1 MSTFVGP
8 PSVGEEEQG
17 AKKMARDE
25 ERLGQD
31 GTERVAGSG
40 TLGARGTATVGNG
53 SCLSPQT
60 LRTVSELELCQV
72 WRWWLCLCEEEVFGE
87 Q

>member
-40 TLGARGTATVGNG
+40 TPGARGTATVGNG

-72 WRWWLCLCEEEVFGE
+72 W
-87 Q
+87 

>member
-8 PSVGEEEQG
+8 PSAGEEEQA
-17 AKKMARDE
+17 AKKMGRDE
-25 ERLGQD
+25 ERRGQG

-60 LRTVSELELCQV
+60 LRT
-72 WRWWLCLCEEEVFGE
+72 R
-87 Q
+87 

>member
-1 MSTFVGP
+1 MGP

-17 AKKMARDE
+17 AKKMGRDE
-25 ERLGQD
+25 ERRGQD

-60 LRTVSELELCQV
+60 LRTRWELEFCQV
-72 WRWWLCLCEEEVFGE
+72 WWWWWCLCEDEMFGE
-87 Q
+87 